1 VHRGN
6 RFERLT
12 AIIEVLIAF
21 ALVHA
26 AYRALKYFTVVGQW
40 EGAAKTNFI
49 PGTVMILFTIGVL
62 WVCRRDFGAYGLT
75 LKGWQHDVNLGLALS
90 VLLVAAAAVGLMVTR
105 VHFDPAHPHENVTAR
120 LAGAGFGLLAVV
132 FLVCVFQRE
141 RSILRR
147 VPPAFSLLLLIVLL
161 SVPLLVAARF
171 NRPVPHA
178 ALTVAW
184 LFFGAGFG
192 EEIFYRGYI
201 QSRVDQAFGRP
212 FRLWGIDFGIG
223 LVVSSLLFG
232 FLHALNTVDYF
243 HGRFDFGWW
252 FGAQNFCLGL
262 FYGCLRAKSG
272 SILPAA
278 IVHGLFDVLGTV
290 PGLIS
295 GP

>member
-141 RSILRR
+141 RSILR
-147 VPPAFSLLLLIVLL
+147 
-161 SVPLLVAARF
+161 
-171 NRPVPHA
+171 PVPHA